1 MEALFCTLWGTLLA
15 PLIVSLVVTTY
26 SYWLQNKSKNKQ
38 EKGRAATRPFCYIVG
53 NFVRFT
59 TYL

>member
-26 SYWLQNKSKNKQ
+26 SYWLQNKNK
-38 EKGRAATRPFCYIVG
+38 K
-53 NFVRFT
+53 
-59 TYL
+59 